1 MQLNFDEEAYK
12 RLCRIADY
20 YGTTPAWLARQ
31 WVMEKLSFE
40 EVLISRR
47 HRVGSQ
53 GRDDGPNPDSQPHG
67 PLK

>member
-40 EVLISRR
+40 EILISRK
-47 HRVGSQ
+47 HRRGGNQ
-53 GRDDGPNPDSQPHG
+53 GGDDGPKP
-67 PLK
+67 